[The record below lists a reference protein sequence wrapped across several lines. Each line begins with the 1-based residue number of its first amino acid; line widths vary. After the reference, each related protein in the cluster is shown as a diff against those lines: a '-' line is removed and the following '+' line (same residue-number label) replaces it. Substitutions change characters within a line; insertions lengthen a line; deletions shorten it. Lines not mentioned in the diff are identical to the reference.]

1 MVDIATAPWGIL
13 VLRLALGALFL
24 AHGLRKLLVSK
35 PAGVEGY
42 FRSLGLP
49 GWVGLLTMAAEILG
63 GAALLLGVW
72 PRYVALALTPMMVGT
87 IVLVHGKNGFV
98 FDNKGGGWE
107 YSALWSVALVAVFLL
122 GDGPFALCPSPN
134 WF

>member
-1 MVDIATAPWGIL
+1 MIESATAPWGIL
-13 VLRLALGALFL
+13 ILRLALGALFL
-24 AHGLRKLLVSK
+24 AHGLNKLLVSK
-35 PAGVEGY
+35 PAAVQGY

-49 GWVGLLTMAAEILG
+49 GWVGLLTMAAEIGG

-72 PRYVALALTPMMVGT
+72 PRYVALALTPMILGT

-107 YSALWSVALVAVFLL
+107 YPALWAVALLALFLL
-122 GDGPFALCPSPN
+122 GDGPWTLWPSPG
-134 WF
+134 WI

>member
-1 MVDIATAPWGIL
+1 
-13 VLRLALGALFL
+13 
-24 AHGLRKLLVSK
+24 
-35 PAGVEGY
+35 
-42 FRSLGLP
+42 
-49 GWVGLLTMAAEILG
+49 MAAEILG
-63 GAALLLGVW
+63 GVALLLGVW

-107 YSALWSVALVAVFLL
+107 YSALWSVALVALFLL
-122 GDGPFALCPSPN
+122 GDGPFALCPSPK

>member
-35 PAGVEGY
+35 PAGVQGY

-49 GWVGLLTMAAEILG
+49 GWVGLLTMGAEILG

-122 GDGPFALCPSPN
+122 GDGPFALRPSPN